1 MDWIAVILVGGLIGW
16 LASLVMKTNGQQ
28 GAIANVLIGIFGAA
42 LGRWI
47 FGDLLNIGGAQ
58 VAGAFSLIGLV
69 WGVIGAAIL
78 IVILRS
84 FSVLR

>member
-16 LASLVMKTNGQQ
+16 LASMVMKTNGQQ

-58 VAGAFSLIGLV
+58 VAGAFSLIGLL

>member
-16 LASLVMKTNGQQ
+16 LASLVMKTDGQQ
-28 GAIANVLIGIFGAA
+28 GAIANVLIGVFGAG

-58 VAGAFSLIGLV
+58 VAGAFSFIGLL

-78 IVILRS
+78 IAVLRS

>member
-1 MDWIAVILVGGLIGW
+1 MDWIAVILVGGFIGW

-28 GAIANVLIGIFGAA
+28 GAIANVLIGVFGAA

-58 VAGAFSLIGLV
+58 VAGAFSLIGVL

>member
-84 FSVLR
+84 FRVLR